1 METPSPRASRKSE
14 TIEYKYASGPPG
26 RQPETKE
33 HVNQLVKL
41 VQRCGPQSTF
51 IRRQQ
56 ELSGLDGCELEEEYL
71 AKATET
77 LKFKDLRIDLAPFQ
91 VTMSRLMAAIC
102 RMKRGRGSPDGCT
115 AEMYSALPDFM
126 LESLAR
132 FFTESLVSLQVP
144 SSWTVTDAILIPKV
158 VAAASLDHFRGIA
171 RLSAARKLL
180 GYLWL
185 QMLPDLRFESFQTGF
200 VPGSQA
206 ADGIFAVKR
215 AAELAR
221 EWQMPMY
228 IFQLDLS
235 KAFDRVK
242 HSAIMKTLKL
252 QSCSLQCLAVICAL
266 LMQSRTSATLGHVQ
280 APAVSLS

>member
-1 METPSPRASRKSE
+1 
-14 TIEYKYASGPPG
+14 
-26 RQPETKE
+26 
-33 HVNQLVKL
+33 
-41 VQRCGPQSTF
+41 
-51 IRRQQ
+51 
-56 ELSGLDGCELEEEYL
+56 
-71 AKATET
+71 
-77 LKFKDLRIDLAPFQ
+77 
-91 VTMSRLMAAIC
+91 
-102 RMKRGRGSPDGCT
+102 
-115 AEMYSALPDFM
+115 M
-126 LESLAR
+126 LESVAR
-132 FFTESLVSLQVP
+132 FFTETLASLQVP

-221 EWQMPMY
+221 EWRMPMY

-242 HSAIMKTLKL
+242 HSAIIKALKL
-252 QSCSLQCLAVICAL
+252 QSCSLQCLAVICAI
-266 LMQSRTSATLGHVQ
+266 LMQSRTSDTLGHVQ
-280 APAVSLS
+280 APAV